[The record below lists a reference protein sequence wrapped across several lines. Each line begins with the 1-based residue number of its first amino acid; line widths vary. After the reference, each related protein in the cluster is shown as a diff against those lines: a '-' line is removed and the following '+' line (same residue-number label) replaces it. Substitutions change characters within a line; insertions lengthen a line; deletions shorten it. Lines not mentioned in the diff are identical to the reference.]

1 MFFSPTYS
9 WSMSRKSL
17 KGLIIPE
24 SEMKVRFS
32 PSGGPGGQH
41 ANKANTRVEL
51 TWNVYE
57 STVLGVG
64 DKERIN
70 RKYGPVLRIV
80 VDETRSQS
88 RNREIAQSR
97 LLAKAVS
104 ALESP
109 KKRVATTPSKSAKA
123 RRVCSKK
130 RRGELKR
137 LRRSPKLDGD

>member
-1 MFFSPTYS
+1 M
-9 WSMSRKSL
+9 
-17 KGLIIPE
+17 
-24 SEMKVRFS
+24 
-32 PSGGPGGQH
+32 
-41 ANKANTRVEL
+41 

-109 KKRVATTPSKSAKA
+109 KKRVATKPSKSAKA
-123 RRVCSKK
+123 RRVSSKK

>member
-1 MFFSPTYS
+1 
-9 WSMSRKSL
+9 MSRKSL
-17 KGLIIPE
+17 KGLVIPE

-57 STVLGVG
+57 STVIGVE

-104 ALESP
+104 ALETP
-109 KKRVATTPSKSAKA
+109 KNRVATKPSKSAKA
-123 RRVCSKK
+123 RRVSSKK
-130 RRGELKR
+130 HRGELKR
-137 LRRSPKLDGD
+137 LRRSPNLDDD